1 MQEAIVV
8 LEKAEAVLM
17 KRIRAMKDGSPKW
30 SASSRLNEIRS
41 ALKFIKALDREAETF
56 EAEQD
61 EYIKEALIINPPIAQ
76 A

>member
-30 SASSRLNEIRS
+30 AASHRLNELRA
-41 ALKFIKALDREAETF
+41 ALKMIKAYEREADTF
-56 EAEQD
+56 EAEQ
-61 EYIKEALIINPPIAQ
+61 EAYLKEALMAHPPIAQ

>member
-1 MQEAIVV
+1 MNEAIVV

-30 SASSRLNEIRS
+30 SASHRLNELRA
-41 ALKFIKALDREAETF
+41 ALKMIKQYEKAADEF

-61 EYIKEALIINPPIAQ
+61 EYIKEALVLHPPIAQ

>member
-1 MQEAIVV
+1 MTEAIVV

-30 SASSRLNEIRS
+30 AASNRLNELRA
-41 ALKFIKALDREAETF
+41 ALKMIKAYEREVDAF

-61 EYIKEALIINPPIAQ
+61 EFLKESLMAYPPIAQ

>member
-1 MQEAIVV
+1 MQEAITV

-30 SASSRLNEIRS
+30 SASARLNELRA
-41 ALKFIKALDREAETF
+41 ALKMLKQYEKAADVF

-61 EYIKEALIINPPIAQ
+61 EYLKEALMIHPPIAQ

>member
-1 MQEAIVV
+1 MNEAIVV

-30 SASSRLNEIRS
+30 SASNRLNELRA
-41 ALKFIKALDREAETF
+41 ALKMIKQYEKSADEF

-61 EYIKEALIINPPIAQ
+61 EYLKEALMIHPPIAQ

>member
-1 MQEAIVV
+1 MNEAIVV

-30 SASSRLNEIRS
+30 SASGRLNELRA
-41 ALKFIKALDREAETF
+41 ALKMLKQYEKAAEAF

-61 EYIKEALIINPPIAQ
+61 EYIKEALILHPPIAQ

>member
-17 KRIRAMKDGSPKW
+17 KRIRAMRDGSPKW
-30 SASSRLNEIRS
+30 SASARLNEIRS
-41 ALKFIKALDREAETF
+41 ALKMIKQYEQGAAEF
-56 EAEQD
+56 EAERD
-61 EYIKEALIINPPIAQ
+61 EMIVEALTLYPPIAQ

>member
-17 KRIRAMKDGSPKW
+17 KRIRAMRDGSPKW
-30 SASSRLNEIRS
+30 SAAARLNELRA
-41 ALKFIKALDREAETF
+41 ALKLIKQYEEAADEF

-61 EYIKEALIINPPIAQ
+61 EYLKEALVLNPPIGQ

>member
-30 SASSRLNEIRS
+30 AASSRLNEIRS
-41 ALKFIKALDREAETF
+41 ALKFIKALDREAEAL

-61 EYIKEALIINPPIAQ
+61 EYLKEALVLHPPIAQ